1 MNWQTV
7 IKHGTMALENNG
19 KYTIE
24 MELFMGQPLGQLM
37 YKCGKLYVIMM
48 GSLNIHM
55 KRDKIN

>member
-1 MNWQTV
+1 
-7 IKHGTMALENNG
+7 MALENNG
-19 KYTIE
+19 KYTIK

-55 KRDKIN
+55 RYKCTQVLNYD